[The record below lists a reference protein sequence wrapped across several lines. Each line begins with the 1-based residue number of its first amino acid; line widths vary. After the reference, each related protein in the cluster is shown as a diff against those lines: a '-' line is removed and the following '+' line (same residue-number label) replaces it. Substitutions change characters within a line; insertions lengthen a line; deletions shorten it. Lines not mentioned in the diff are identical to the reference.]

1 MRTSGS
7 CVPSKSYATPVG
19 FRFLFFD
26 LFFFVLF
33 CFFYFILMRR
43 QAAGEPCDRPDCVSH
58 SLSLK
63 GINTFVVMRSLNYS
77 RTPGVRATGI
87 IEYITTSHSLVEDE
101 AGR

>member
-1 MRTSGS
+1 
-7 CVPSKSYATPVG
+7 
-19 FRFLFFD
+19 
-26 LFFFVLF
+26 
-33 CFFYFILMRR
+33 MRR

-58 SLSLK
+58 SLSLR

-77 RTPGVRATGI
+77 RTPGVRAAGI